1 MKREF
6 RHIDLKLI
14 DPPFNSNLT
23 KLVMELNHLRSK
35 RLMGTTPPKIFFQL
49 KTIFHIIES
58 IGSARIEGNRTTILE
73 YVDAK
78 MEHSISKD
86 ENIKEIH
93 NMESALD
100 FIDKNINAIKID
112 RIFLSETHK
121 KVVKG
126 LTTEGSR
133 SPGEYRSCNPDIT
146 GSKLVLPDYTQ
157 VRSYME
163 ELFSFINN
171 RTRPQYDLLKTAI
184 AHHRFAWI
192 HPFDNGN
199 GRTIR
204 LFTYA
209 MLAKQGFRIH
219 RNRIINPTAVF
230 CVNRNRYYKKL
241 ERADQGDI
249 KGMLEW
255 CEYVLQGLK
264 REVEKVDLLTD
275 YDYVRAK
282 ILLPAIVFSFK
293 RQHITEVEMKILK
306 VAINIAGGI
315 KNSDI
320 QKIFPKR
327 NPADISRLI
336 RNLRRKKMLAS
347 IKKRSRKY
355 VINFESNYLIRGTL
369 TSLGKEGF
377 LPLKE
382 EVI

>member
-6 RHIDLKLI
+6 KHIDLRLI
-14 DPPFNSNLT
+14 DPPFDSDLT
-23 KLVMELNHLRSK
+23 KLVMELNHLRNK
-35 RLMGTTPPKIFFQL
+35 RLMGTTPLKIFFQL

-78 MEHSISKD
+78 IEHSVSKE

-93 NMESALD
+93 NMESALG
-100 FIDKNINAIKID
+100 FIDKNINKIKID
-112 RIFLSETHK
+112 RIFLSEIHK

-126 LTTEGSR
+126 LTIEGSR

-157 VRSYME
+157 VRPYME
-163 ELFSFINN
+163 ELFAFINN
-171 RTRPQYDLLKTAI
+171 PTRPQYDLLTTAI

-230 CVNRNRYYKKL
+230 CINRKKYYKKL
-241 ERADQGDI
+241 ERADQGDD
-249 KGMLEW
+249 KGILEW

-264 REVEKVDLLTD
+264 REVKKVDLLTN

-282 ILLPAIVFSFK
+282 ILLPAIIFSFK

-320 QKIFPKR
+320 QKVFPKR

-336 RNLRRKKMLAS
+336 RNLKEKKMLAS
-347 IKKRSRKY
+347 IKKKSRKY
-355 VINFESNYLIRGTL
+355 VINFESNYLIRGVL
-369 TSLGKEGF
+369 TSLDKEGF

-382 EVI
+382 KVI

>member
-23 KLVMELNHLRSK
+23 KLVMELNHLRRK